1 MFSEITFT
9 TEEISP
15 RCKLVFLFCKIL
27 YLIIFFRVMTSKSF
41 EVFEIEDVKFGPIS
55 RKLNF
60 RIHLQF
66 FFYQMSQRRQ

>member
-1 MFSEITFT
+1 
-9 TEEISP
+9 
-15 RCKLVFLFCKIL
+15 
-27 YLIIFFRVMTSKSF
+27 MTSKSF

-66 FFYQMSQRRQ
+66 FFFIKCLDVANDHSFGNANVDRFL